1 MKTPKF
7 NMEKIAASSLGRGKV
22 YPHNVDLNRT
32 NWEIATFLQLV
43 WQFHYIQRLIL
54 RAFEI

>member
-1 MKTPKF
+1 
-7 NMEKIAASSLGRGKV
+7 MEEIAASSLGRGKV